1 MGKWDIMGYP
11 PVRLYVAGKSSHRK
25 AIQVKAAKKEAMA
38 NKMTRIAITKN
49 RWLHIYIYIYIC
61 GIHNDSSPVVV
72 PG

>member
-1 MGKWDIMGYP
+1 
-11 PVRLYVAGKSSHRK
+11 VAGKSSHRK

-49 RWLHIYIYIYIC
+49 RWLHIYIC